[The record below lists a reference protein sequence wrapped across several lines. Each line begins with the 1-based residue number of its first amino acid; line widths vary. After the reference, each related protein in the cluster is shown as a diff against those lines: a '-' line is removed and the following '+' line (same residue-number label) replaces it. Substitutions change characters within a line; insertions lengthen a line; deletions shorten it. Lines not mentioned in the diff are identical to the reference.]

1 MSATTFRLI
10 TAAAVAG
17 SLAWATHVPAATA
30 APPPPPP
37 YVPGAP
43 VPFPGSYLYPYNV
56 IPVPAPATTDARG
69 VRINTNADPSQSA
82 IGMPNDKLGNSPN
95 KPNYLTSSS
104 TRNGITAGTAPP
116 TGGSPGVNVVGGNVT
131 TALEDPTGAP
141 PKNATTPEAA
151 APTVLPGGPGNPPPL
166 LEDPHGGVPAAPT
179 G

>member
-17 SLAWATHVPAATA
+17 SLAWAAQAPAATA
-30 APPPPPP
+30 APQPVPP
-37 YVPGAP
+37 YVPGVP
-43 VPFPGSYLYPYNV
+43 LPFPGSYLYPYNV
-56 IPVPAPATTDARG
+56 IPVPAPYTNDARG
-69 VRINTNADPSQSA
+69 VRIGTIADPSQSA
-82 IGMPNDKLGNSPN
+82 MGMPNDKLGNSPN

-104 TRNGITAGTAPP
+104 TRNGIAAGGAPAA
-116 TGGSPGVNVVGGNVT
+116 GGATGVNVVAGNVT

-141 PKNATTPEAA
+141 PKTAANPEAA
-151 APTVLPGGPGNPPPL
+151 APTVLPGIPGNPQPL

>member
-1 MSATTFRLI
+1 MPATTFRLI
-10 TAAAVAG
+10 TAAAVAA
-17 SLAWATHVPAATA
+17 SLAWAAPVPAATA

-37 YVPGAP
+37 YIPGAP
-43 VPFPGSYLYPYNV
+43 LPGPGSYLYPYNV
-56 IPVPAPATTDARG
+56 IPVPAPATNDARG
-69 VRINTNADPSQSA
+69 VRIGTNADPSQTA

-104 TRNGITAGTAPP
+104 TRNGITAGIAPP
-116 TGGSPGVNVVGGNVT
+116 AGGSPGINVVGGNVT

-151 APTVLPGGPGNPPPL
+151 APTTLPAGPGNPAPL
-166 LEDPHGGVPAAPT
+166 LEDPHGGIPPAPT